1 MTDESNKIEIV
12 KNKINDTIDVL
23 QNDDF
28 HKLSKK
34 RKRKIMNYLARHLK
48 TLSKYTIDDNKNNN
62 GNLLVYTPK
71 EILAIYDFLDATID
85 NLVSNIF
92 KFASWNNENLNNDKK
107 NEYFILKIWF
117 IKFLKENLVS
127 ELKNNS
133 NFIDN
138 IETTI
143 DNYKIPLLLQQSY
156 SYINDTEDF
165 KNITWE
171 DIYNLQ
177 YIPKLQNLIKKEE
190 HKKIEPGITELTEKK
205 LIEYNEINK
214 NKDTTNN
221 LKNLP
226 SKNIHEY
233 IDNLSGKL
241 KENLTDDIIKLD
253 NEIKEAGEKKNEEKE
268 SSYDINIDNFPI
280 FKTVLSITVGIH
292 LGVIYKFFTKTNRIK
307 DLNYDWALFSDLE
320 NEDTDQKKD
329 RIETDDTV
337 YNAIIVISILL
348 LIGYIKSKEYQTDTT
363 TQIEINNILYTV
375 VSALIVLFM
384 SNVIYA
390 DDTLYINPDNILYV
404 YVYSYVFLI
413 GLIYYFIVNFN
424 NYVGGR
430 ENKTIFGIITLAI
443 GAVYIMPI
451 FKQINIAN
459 KRIGKNTGE
468 NEDDYDNDL
477 RPEQNYDGSGRGYF
491 YLLFDMAMIAI
502 SIISVYIFSV
512 VDGYILSSKN
522 TRDHLNTFIHYILV
536 LIFIVG
542 LVYLPAY
549 TVDCDGNVVS
559 LLDII
564 LNRSETNID
573 REGRNQLRILY
584 HLVFFFAVFA
594 IALNSFVFNF
604 FYDEK
609 IANEA
614 SKNAKYYE
622 NSITSAKEEKV
633 KLEEKIKV
641 IDTKIKDHESKNEIE
656 LTKIYFDLLNT
667 DSNDKLSN
675 NLDKIRVLG
684 QLNLLELDME
694 LINLLKVKN
703 TTLLYQKPD
712 ETIERRYDEYFEQY
726 DKYINS
732 QNEITADEINKFQ
745 DNFYDSYSKDYTKY
759 SLSSLLGNK
768 SPGQIICDLIDKL
781 SDTEIINY
789 DIIDQNKFI
798 GIAKN
803 VFDTPPGNCELVAAA
818 PQIGGSGWVGSTWT
832 DIYHDAPVMN
842 INCVP
847 MLLEKPDN
855 NLTKEIERLTAE
867 LASKTKNSGEIIA
880 ELKAE
885 RMKYTKQ
892 LSTLKE
898 EQNEIISVLQGQ
910 LDEAVKRGNQ
920 SNELSNKLQKLELE
934 KNKVTT
940 ELAEEKAK
948 LTEASRAKAAAEAAK
963 TAAEAKLT
971 DAEAA
976 VEAAETATATAK
988 AEAETAKAE
997 ASRAKA
1003 EAETALSASK
1013 KVSKGQINKLTT
1025 NLESAQ
1031 QELADAKK
1039 AESQAKVNRAQAI
1052 TNKGGLEKEIN
1063 ELETRIKKLESK
1075 KSITQKNIK
1084 DIVQI
1089 VTSQQLSRRSVEPRP
1104 QSLKNIE
1111 GKIIEGIKGK
1121 LEPMITN

>member
-12 KNKINDTIDVL
+12 KNNINDTIDVL

-34 RKRKIMNYLARHLK
+34 RKRKIMNYLARHLNK
-48 TLSKYTIDDNKNNN
+48 LSEFTIDDNDNKNNN
-62 GNLLVYTPK
+62 GKLVYTPK
-71 EILAIYDFLDATID
+71 EILAIYDFLDATIG

-92 KFASWNNENLNNDKK
+92 NNDSWYNENWNNDKK
-107 NEYFILKIWF
+107 GEYFILKIWF
-117 IKFLKENLVS
+117 IKFLKENLVT
-127 ELKNNS
+127 EFKNNS

-143 DNYKIPLLLQQSY
+143 DNYRIPFLLQQSD

-165 KNITWE
+165 KTITWE
-171 DIYNLQ
+171 DIYDLQ

-190 HKKIEPGITELTEKK
+190 HKKIEPGITELAEKK
-205 LIEYNEINK
+205 LAELNKINN
-214 NKDTTNN
+214 NKGTT
-221 LKNLP
+221 KNLENL
-226 SKNIHEY
+226 SYENIHEY
-233 IDNLSGKL
+233 IDKLYGEL
-241 KENLTDDIIKLD
+241 KENITGNITKLD

-268 SSYDINIDNFPI
+268 SSYDIDISNFPI

-307 DLNYDWALFSDLE
+307 DLDYDWALFSDLE

-348 LIGYIKSKEYQTDTT
+348 LIGYIKSKENQTETT
-363 TQIEINNILYTV
+363 AQIEINNILYTV

-390 DDTLYINPDNILYV
+390 DDTLYINTDNILYV

-430 ENKTIFGIITLAI
+430 ENKTIFGIITLGI

-459 KRIGKNTGE
+459 KRIGKKTGKF
-468 NEDDYDNDL
+468 EDDYDNDL
-477 RPEQNYDGSGRGYF
+477 RPEQNSDGSGRGYF

-536 LIFIVG
+536 LLFIVG

-573 REGRNQLRILY
+573 REGRDQLRILY

-594 IALNSFVFNF
+594 LALNSFVFNL

-622 NSITSAKEEKV
+622 NIITSAKKEKV
-633 KLEEKIKV
+633 KLEEEIKV
-641 IDTKIKDHESKNEIE
+641 IDTKIKNHKSKNKIE
-656 LTKIYFDLLNT
+656 LTKIYFDLLKI
-667 DSNDKLSN
+667 DYNDRLSN
-675 NLDKIRVLG
+675 SLYKIRVLG
-684 QLNLLELDME
+684 QLKLLELDLD
-694 LINLLKVKN
+694 LINLLPVKD

-712 ETIERRYDEYFEQY
+712 ETIYRKYIKYFNEY

-732 QNEITADEINKFQ
+732 QNEITAEEINKFQ
-745 DNFYDSYSKDYTKY
+745 DNFYSDYINDYTKY
-759 SLSSLLGNK
+759 SLSRSLGNIT
-768 SPGQIICDLIDKL
+768 PGKFICDLIDKL
-781 SDTEIINY
+781 SDTEIENYETINK
-789 DIIDQNKFI
+789 NKFI
-798 GIAKN
+798 GIAKE
-803 VFDTPPGNCELVAAA
+803 VFGTTPEQCELVAAA
-818 PQIGGSGWVGSTWT
+818 PQIGSFFGLAGKTTKWT
-832 DIYHDAPVMN
+832 DIYNDVPDMN

-847 MLLEKPDN
+847 KLLDKPDN
-855 NLTKEIERLTAE
+855 MQIEESKKLSAVI
-867 LASKTKNSGEIIA
+867 ASETKNYGIIIA
-880 ELKAE
+880 QLKSELKAE
-885 RMKYTKQ
+885 RAKYTNLEEEKDKTIGGLQ
-892 LSTLKE
+892 DKLKE
-898 EQNEIISVLQGQ
+898 AEQ
-910 LDEAVKRGNQ
+910 RGNQ
-920 SNELSNKLQKLELE
+920 SNNLSIELKKLNQE
-934 KNKVTT
+934 KDRVTT
-940 ELAEEKAK
+940 ELTGEKAK
-948 LTEASRAKAAAEAAK
+948 LAE
-963 TAAEAKLT
+963 AEAKLT
-971 DAEAA
+971 AA
-976 VEAAETATATAK
+976 VEAAETAK
-988 AEAETAKAE
+988 AEAEAAVAIAREEAKATE
-997 ASRAKA
+997 AAKIAA
-1003 EAETALSASK
+1003 ELALAKKGETSNE
-1013 KVSKGQINKLTT
+1013 QISKLTS
-1025 NLESAQ
+1025 NLQSAQ
-1031 QELADAKK
+1031 QKLTAAKE
-1039 AESQAKVNRAQAI
+1039 AESQAI
-1052 TNKGGLEKEIN
+1052 TNKSRLETKIN
-1063 ELETRIKKLESK
+1063 ELESK
-1075 KSITQKNIK
+1075 KSITQENINK
-1084 DIVQI
+1084 ILGI
-1089 VTSQQLSRRSVEPRP
+1089 VTSQHLGRRSVEPRDKT
-1104 QSLKNIE
+1104 LKEIENNIT
-1111 GKIIEGIKGK
+1111 KGIKEK
-1121 LEPMITN
+1121 LEPMITK

>member
-34 RKRKIMNYLARHLK
+34 RKRKIMNYLARHLN
-48 TLSKYTIDDNKNNN
+48 TLSQYTINDNDNKNNN
-62 GNLLVYTPK
+62 GKLLVYTPK

-92 KFASWNNENLNNDKK
+92 NNDSWYNENWNNDKK
-107 NEYFILKIWF
+107 GEYFILKIWF
-117 IKFLKENLVS
+117 IKFLKENLVT
-127 ELKNNS
+127 ELGNNS
-133 NFIDN
+133 NFIKN
-138 IETTI
+138 IENTI
-143 DNYKIPLLLQQSY
+143 DNYKIPLLLQQSD
-156 SYINDTEDF
+156 SYINDTKDF
-165 KNITWE
+165 KTIAWK
-171 DIYNLQ
+171 DIYDRQ

-190 HKKIEPGITELTEKK
+190 YKKIEPGITELAEKK
-205 LIEYNEINK
+205 LVEYKELNNNK
-214 NKDTTNN
+214 VTTEN
-221 LKNLP
+221 LENL
-226 SKNIHEY
+226 SSENIHEY

-307 DLNYDWALFSDLE
+307 DLDYDWALFSDLE

-348 LIGYIKSKEYQTDTT
+348 LIGYIKSKENQTETT
-363 TQIEINNILYTV
+363 AQIEINNILYTV

-390 DDTLYINPDNILYV
+390 DDTLYINTDNILYV

-477 RPEQNYDGSGRGYF
+477 RPEQNSDGSGRGYF

-522 TRDHLNTFIHYILV
+522 TRDNLNTFIHYILV

-622 NSITSAKEEKV
+622 NIITSAKEEKV

-641 IDTKIKDHESKNEIE
+641 IDTKIKNHKSKNQIE
-656 LTKIYFDLLNT
+656 LTKIYFDLLYT

-675 NLDKIRVLG
+675 IKDKIRVLG
-684 QLNLLELDME
+684 QIKLLELDLE
-694 LINLLKVKN
+694 LINLLPDKDTN
-703 TTLLYQKPD
+703 LLYQKPD
-712 ETIERRYDEYFEQY
+712 ETIDRKYNEYFNKY

-732 QNEITADEINKFQ
+732 QNEITAEEINKFQ
-745 DNFYDSYSKDYTKY
+745 DEFYDSYSNDYKKY

-781 SDTEIINY
+781 SDIEIEKYN
-789 DIIDQNKFI
+789 IIDKNKFI
-798 GIAKN
+798 GKAKD
-803 VFDTPPGNCELVAAA
+803 VFGTPPPEQCELVAVA
-818 PQIGGSGWVGSTWT
+818 PQSVITRLFGSTWT
-832 DIYHDAPVMN
+832 DIYENAPDMN

-847 MLLEKPDN
+847 KLLEKPVN
-855 NLTKEIERLTAE
+855 IITKENEILRAE
-867 LASKTKNSGEIIA
+867 LASETKNYGIIA
-880 ELKAE
+880 QLKSELETE
-885 RMKYTKQ
+885 RVEYTN
-892 LSTLKE
+892 LLNTLKE
-898 EQNEIISVLQGQ
+898 EKNEIIGELK
-910 LDEAVKRGNQ
+910 DELKKAEQRGNQ
-920 SNELSNKLQKLELE
+920 SNNLSIELE
-934 KNKVTT
+934 ELKREKDKVTT
-940 ELAEEKAK
+940 ELAGEKAK
-948 LTEASRAKAAAEAAK
+948 LAEAEAKLTAAVEAAKTAKAEAEAAK
-963 TAAEAKLT
+963 TAKAEA
-971 DAEAA
+971 
-976 VEAAETATATAK
+976 
-988 AEAETAKAE
+988 AETAKAE

-1003 EAETALSASK
+1003 EAKTAL
-1013 KVSKGQINKLTT
+1013 VESKGVSEGKISELTT
-1025 NLESAQ
+1025 NLKSAQ
-1031 QELADAKK
+1031 QNLAAAKE

-1063 ELETRIKKLESK
+1063 ELETRIKELDSK
-1075 KSITQKNIK
+1075 KSITEKNID
-1084 DIVQI
+1084 DIEQI
-1089 VTSQQLSRRSVEPRP
+1089 VTRHQPRP
-1104 QSLKNIE
+1104 GGAYVSPKSLIE
-1111 GKIIEGIKGK
+1111 TANKIKKEIKQK
-1121 LEPMITN
+1121 LNNFKT